1 MRESIYNIAGDNTV
15 SCRLSASVWT
25 DHTGFSPG
33 SQSQRRVIHVS
44 FSGPPIM
51 SDVYPAAYREGLR
64 LFNAEEFFECHDVLE
79 DIWRETVGE
88 EKLFYKAL
96 IHAAVALYHFGEGN
110 MGGARKMCGSCCKY
124 LEPYG
129 PRHMG
134 LDIEQFLRD
143 FRHCFQELLDAKG
156 DYPSVLTLQP
166 DRIPKIE
173 LPNEP

>member
-1 MRESIYNIAGDNTV
+1 
-15 SCRLSASVWT
+15 
-25 DHTGFSPG
+25 
-33 SQSQRRVIHVS
+33 
-44 FSGPPIM
+44 M
-51 SDVYPAAYREGLR
+51 SDTHPAAYVEGLR
-64 LFNAEEFFECHDVLE
+64 LFNAEEFFQCHDVLE

-96 IHAAVALYHFGEGN
+96 IHAAVALYHFSEGN

-129 PRHMG
+129 PQHMG

-156 DYPSVLTLQP
+156 EYPSDLTLRP
-166 DRIPKIE
+166 ERIPKIA
-173 LPNEP
+173 LPNES

>member
-1 MRESIYNIAGDNTV
+1 MGCRV
-15 SCRLSASVWT
+15 SKQT

-33 SQSQRRVIHVS
+33 SQSQRRVIHRS
-44 FSGPPIM
+44 LPEPSAM
-51 SDVYPAAYREGLR
+51 SKTYPAAYLEGLR

-96 IHAAVALYHFGEGN
+96 IHAAVALYHFSE
-110 MGGARKMCGSCCKY
+110 GSCCKY

-129 PRHMG
+129 PTHMG

-143 FRHCFQELLDAKG
+143 FRHCFQELLDAQG
-156 DYPSVLTLQP
+156 DYPHDLSLPP

-173 LPNEP
+173 LQLNQ